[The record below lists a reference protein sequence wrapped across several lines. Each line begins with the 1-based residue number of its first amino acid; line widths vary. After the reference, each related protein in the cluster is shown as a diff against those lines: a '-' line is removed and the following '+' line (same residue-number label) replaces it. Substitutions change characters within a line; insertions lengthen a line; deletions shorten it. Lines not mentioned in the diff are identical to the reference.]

1 MKQEIARRETFR
13 ARFNCSITILG
24 ILLKMKCRKIWLIA
38 QCTFSDTVIFSAAE
52 LSSGRLK
59 LAVRRLQSGVTDNK
73 EGSRS
78 SSWGHGCERTD
89 NEGAKCRSGLISK
102 ASAHNPVLVVAV
114 PAGRMLS

>member
-1 MKQEIARRETFR
+1 MQENLAPCPVHVLRW
-13 ARFNCSITILG
+13 SYL
-24 ILLKMKCRKIWLIA
+24 
-38 QCTFSDTVIFSAAE
+38 

-78 SSWGHGCERTD
+78 SSWGHGCEQPD
-89 NEGAKCRSGLISK
+89 NEGAECQSGLISK